1 MPESIPAPLIIDTLK
16 DTFKEARAAQAA
28 GRLVAI
34 PIEVADAIAD
44 GANPIK
50 TLRELRGMTQ
60 LGLAEAAGLGQGYLS
75 DLEKGRRQ
83 GAVATLGNL
92 AQALGVW
99 VEILVDGVRHGIA
112 RLADRL
118 GAPSQG
124 AAIAR
129 SDRRP
134 GHFSGRI
141 GLPLTQ
147 PEASTAPG
155 PGPGR
160 GWVRTGD

>member
-1 MPESIPAPLIIDTLK
+1 MPVQFIKLDDGAELAVLPREEYERLKAAGEEDAIDERAV
-16 DTFKEARAAQAA
+16 KEARAAQAA

-50 TLRELRGMTQ
+50 TLREWRGMTQ

-92 AQALGVW
+92 AQALGVS
-99 VEILVDGVRHGIA
+99 VDILVD
-112 RLADRL
+112 
-118 GAPSQG
+118 
-124 AAIAR
+124 
-129 SDRRP
+129 
-134 GHFSGRI
+134 
-141 GLPLTQ
+141 
-147 PEASTAPG
+147 
-155 PGPGR
+155 
-160 GWVRTGD
+160 